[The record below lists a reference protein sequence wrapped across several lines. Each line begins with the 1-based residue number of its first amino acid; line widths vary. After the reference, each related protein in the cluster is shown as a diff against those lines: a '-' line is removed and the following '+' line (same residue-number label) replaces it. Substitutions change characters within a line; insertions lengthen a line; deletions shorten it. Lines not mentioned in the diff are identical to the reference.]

1 MDYSAKNSLVLLK
14 VFLNFCEVIFVQEF
28 IPAKGSSSTLA
39 FGRGPGYVSNKKGSK
54 KPPNVYFFFQNAVE
68 QRKTSKPT
76 KLILS

>member
-28 IPAKGSSSTLA
+28 VSAKGSTLA
-39 FGRGPGYVSNKKGSK
+39 FGRGPGYVSNKNGSK

-68 QRKTSKPT
+68 QKKPSKPT